1 VTTSTMSPPP
11 IVSREEW
18 LAARKALLA
27 KEKAMTR
34 ELDALRAERRRLPW
48 VKVETPYVQGN
59 RIRNFLARLSDSD
72 STEELFGAH
81 GGWDGRISGML
92 FRGGGSAVRQRA
104 AA

>member
-1 VTTSTMSPPP
+1 MFRWKNCYADVAASKHGI
-11 IVSREEW
+11 IVQSFFDDVIAPAIRALEE
-18 LAARKALLA
+18 KITALGRSDNPG
-27 KEKAMTR
+27 E
-34 ELDALRAERRRLPW
+34 
-48 VKVETPYVQGN
+48 VFVQGN

-81 GGWDGRISGML
+81 GGWGGRISGML